1 MDLSSVAWVQSTCLL
16 YQESHGSLLVQMGPI
31 HQWSISF
38 VSPGYEPLSS
48 VNSSVT
54 ISCSRTPP
62 HGVVFRRC
70 EADFVVNLV
79 MQ

>member
-1 MDLSSVAWVQSTCLL
+1 MDPV
-16 YQESHGSLLVQMGPI
+16 

-38 VSPGYEPLSS
+38 VNPGYEPLGS
-48 VNSSVT
+48 VNSSLT
-54 ISCSRTPP
+54 ISCSRTPL

-70 EADFVVNLV
+70 ETDFVVNLV

>member
-1 MDLSSVAWVQSTCLL
+1 MDPV
-16 YQESHGSLLVQMGPI
+16 HR
-31 HQWSISF
+31 WSISF

-54 ISCSRTPP
+54 LSCSRTLL
-62 HGVVFRRC
+62 HGVVLRCC
-70 EADFVVNLV
+70 EADFVVKLV